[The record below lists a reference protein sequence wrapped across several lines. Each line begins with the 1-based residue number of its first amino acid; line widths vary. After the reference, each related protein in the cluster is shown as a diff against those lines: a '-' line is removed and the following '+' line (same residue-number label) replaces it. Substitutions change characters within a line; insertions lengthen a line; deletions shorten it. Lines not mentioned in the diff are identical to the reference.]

1 MKATWPDGRR
11 AIPRPS
17 LATAVVVSSST
28 GNMGERFSQA
38 AATLSARMQWLPWQ
52 DAAIAAVGTGATT
65 RALTHRALARWS
77 GRGLRLM
84 RAATAWTRELAV
96 MFSLYA
102 LWQLAGGLSLGHAAG
117 ALERGRQILQIERW
131 LHFPSEVSVQR
142 PFLADH
148 TLLRA
153 LNLYYVGF
161 HVALTGACLVWVF
174 ARHRDRYPVVR
185 NTLALSTGASLVVAL
200 IPVAPPRLVAGSGVV
215 DVGRLVGPTVYP
227 ATARPGLDQLSAMP
241 SVHVAWALVVA
252 ASVVYVLRSSWRWLA
267 VLYPAFTVAVVVITG
282 NHYFA
287 DAVVAVAMVAP
298 AGWLSLRL
306 ERQRPYPAS
315 DDEVSSP
322 KDPGRSSPA
331 PPGRPAVGSPC

>member
-1 MKATWPDGRR
+1 
-11 AIPRPS
+11 
-17 LATAVVVSSST
+17 
-28 GNMGERFSQA
+28 
-38 AATLSARMQWLPWQ
+38 MQWLPWQ

-65 RALTHRALARWS
+65 RALAHRAWGQVRVV
-77 GRGLRLM
+77 
-84 RAATAWTRELAV
+84 RAASAWTRELAV
-96 MFSLYA
+96 MFSLYG
-102 LWQLAGGLSLGHAAG
+102 LWQLAGGLSLGEAPG
-117 ALERGRQILQIERW
+117 AVHRGRRILQDERW
-131 LHFPSEVSVQR
+131 LHFPREASVQH
-142 PFLADH
+142 PFLTDH
-148 TLLRA
+148 NLLRA
-153 LNLYYVGF
+153 FDLYYVVL
-161 HVALTGACLVWVF
+161 HVALTGVCLLWVF

-200 IPVAPPRLVAGSGVV
+200 IPVAPPRLVPGSGVV

-252 ASVVYVLRSSWRWLA
+252 ASVVYVLKSPWRWAA

-306 ERQRPYPAS
+306 HRRRERPA
-315 DDEVSSP
+315 DGGDGEITLP
-322 KDPGRSSPA
+322 RDR
-331 PPGRPAVGSPC
+331 GRPSRVPPDRSAIGTPS